1 MMQESNDTRR
11 GLSRWQSASLMVRA
25 VQVRL
30 RFVAVL
36 AVTFVIVGQ
45 WETLRA
51 RWDRLSAT
59 VRQAD
64 PQAQA
69 VSTDSEYFCPMDPG
83 VVSDWPGKCG
93 ACNMVL
99 VRRKKGEQTPL
110 PSGVVAR
117 MQLSPYR
124 VQLAGIRTATVA
136 YKPLAREVVFSG
148 IASGIGSSRTVEAD
162 VFERDLPLL
171 AEGQAAEL
179 DGVAAKVKR
188 IDPEGPRIQVEADDP
203 ARLIRPGSRVAG
215 RVRMPVADLEPF
227 RSIPA
232 VLPMLRKGE
241 ARTIYICPEHAE
253 VNAEKAGKCPID
265 PKDTLEPRRL
275 QANQRLGWWCP
286 MHPRVQAD
294 HAGVECKECNGMP
307 LLLRVVTYRPEGQV
321 LAVPESAVVQTG
333 TRSVVY
339 VERMAGMFDG
349 VEVVL
354 GPRCGDDYP
363 VVSGIE
369 PGQRIASAGAFL
381 LDAETRL
388 NPSLAASYFGA
399 GRGTRSEEV
408 HHAHEADSA
417 QQNCPVTG
425 KPLGSM
431 GTPVSVTASGR
442 TVLLC
447 CKGCESAFKKD
458 PAKYISKLP

>member
-1 MMQESNDTRR
+1 MMQESNNTPR
-11 GLSRWQSASLMVRA
+11 GPSRWQTAGLLVRA

-36 AVTFVIVGQ
+36 VVTFVIVGQ

-51 RWDRLSAT
+51 RWDRLTAT
-59 VRQAD
+59 VRHAD

-69 VSTDSEYFCPMDPG
+69 VSTDTEYFCPMDPG

-124 VQLAGIRTATVA
+124 IQLAGIRTTPVT
-136 YKPLAREVVFSG
+136 YKPLSREVVFNG
-148 IASGIGSSRTVEAD
+148 IASGAGSSRTVEAE

-188 IDPEGPRIQVEADDP
+188 IIHEGPRIQVEADDP
-203 ARLIRPGSRVAG
+203 ARMIQPGSRVVG
-215 RVRMPVADLEPF
+215 RVRKPVADLEPF

-232 VLPMLRKGE
+232 VLPPLRKGE
-241 ARTIYICPEHAE
+241 ARTVYICPEHAE
-253 VNAEKAGKCPID
+253 VIVEKAGKCPID
-265 PKDTLEPRRL
+265 PKDALEPRPL
-275 QANQRLGWWCP
+275 LTNQRLGYWCP

-294 HAGVECKECNGMP
+294 RPGLECKECNGMP
-307 LLLRVVTYRPEGQV
+307 LLPRVVTYRPEGQV

-363 VVSGIE
+363 VVSGLE
-369 PGQRIASAGAFL
+369 PGQRIAATGAFL
-381 LDAETRL
+381 LDAESRL
-388 NPSLAASYFGA
+388 NPALAASYFGA

-408 HHAHEADSA
+408 HHAPEPTSTQRD
-417 QQNCPVTG
+417 CPVTG

-431 GTPVSVTASGR
+431 GTPVSVTAAGR

-447 CKGCESAFKKD
+447 CKGCENAFKKD